1 MSDFFSKRL
10 KREKKELNIKQR
22 PIIEISETDEPF
34 VEEIKTPA
42 ITPERLKEKLLNK
55 LNIKIKTV
63 MNEEN
68 NPQTIELVHFS
79 CLDEFVVWY
88 EKNKSFFSEN
98 QQKPLNTL
106 VESRNMTL
114 GGCGCNRQQRK
125 NIANQ
130 YFINFWINNKET
142 DLLPTLTKVLNTKKV
157 IFGDFLT
164 YP

>member
-10 KREKKELNIKQR
+10 QREKRDLNIKQSLLV
-22 PIIEISETDEPF
+22 EISETDEP
-34 VEEIKTPA
+34 VIEEEKSLIVP
-42 ITPERLKEKLLNK
+42 PEILKEKLLSK
-55 LNIKIKTV
+55 LNPEIKKI

-68 NPQTIELVHFS
+68 GSQITEIVHFS
-79 CLDEFVVWY
+79 CLEEFVIWY

-114 GGCGCNRQQRK
+114 GGCNCNRQQRK

-130 YFINFWINNKET
+130 YFVNFWTNNKET
-142 DLLPTLTKVLNTKKV
+142 DLLPTLAKALNTKKV
-157 IFGDFLT
+157 VFGDFLT